1 MIYDFYAA
9 FYLKATDSKA
19 RFLCPIGLYRVLT
32 LDYFSRN
39 GFSEVPDNGTGYA
52 DYVKDIEKRDHA
64 AQGKE
69 SRDKQSWETR
79 HQSGLEIFRND
90 RDDEYCRNQD
100 KDKRKHAEKAYRS
113 VVFIKRKNGFQH
125 FASILESP
133 EF

>member
-1 MIYDFYAA
+1 MQFSFSFIDLQCQKSAANHGLPISFFLTEINHFQFIVFSFVLCYDI
-9 FYLKATDSKA
+9 KAKA
-19 RFLCPIGLYRVLT
+19 R
-32 LDYFSRN
+32 
-39 GFSEVPDNGTGYA
+39 
-52 DYVKDIEKRDHA
+52 EKRDHA

-113 VVFIKRKNGFQH
+113 VVFVKRKNGFQH
-125 FASILESP
+125 FASISECP
-133 EF
+133 